1 MIAETFDSVVFIV
14 FLYISLFIYIHIY
27 MLYIYI
33 YIYIYILMD
42 FLFAVNL
49 VDVGILQNPCIM
61 NYFPKFLTMTFKQI
75 YR

>member
-14 FLYISLFIYIHIY
+14 FLYISLFIYIYIY
-27 MLYIYI
+27 ILYI

>member
-14 FLYISLFIYIHIY
+14 FLYISLFIYIYIY
-27 MLYIYI
+27 ILYI

-49 VDVGILQNPCIM
+49 VDVGILQNTCIM

>member
-14 FLYISLFIYIHIY
+14 FLYISLFIYI
-27 MLYIYI
+27 YIYI
-33 YIYIYILMD
+33 YICYIYILMD

>member
-14 FLYISLFIYIHIY
+14 FLYISLFIYIYIY
-27 MLYIYI
+27 ILYI

-49 VDVGILQNPCIM
+49 VDVGILQNHCIM

>member
-1 MIAETFDSVVFIV
+1 
-14 FLYISLFIYIHIY
+14 
-27 MLYIYI
+27 
-33 YIYIYILMD
+33 MD